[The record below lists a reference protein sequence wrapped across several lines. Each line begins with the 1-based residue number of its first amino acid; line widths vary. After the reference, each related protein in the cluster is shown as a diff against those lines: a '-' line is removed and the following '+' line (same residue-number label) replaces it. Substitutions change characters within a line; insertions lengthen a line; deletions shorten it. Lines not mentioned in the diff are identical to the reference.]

1 MICTLQ
7 ARKWLTLPFDKLD
20 YTSWRCTSTVQ
31 TYLQR
36 HFVPN
41 NGRKASEI
49 MTPIPKNGAYSNLL
63 SMRTHELYIGGE
75 KLIDAVLG
83 KP

>member
-1 MICTLQ
+1 MISTLQ
-7 ARKWLTLPFDKLD
+7 ARKWLTLPFNKLN

-41 NGRKASEI
+41 NDRKASE
-49 MTPIPKNGAYSNLL
+49 MTTRIPKKGAYSNLL

-75 KLIDAVLG
+75 KMIDAVLE
-83 KP
+83 

>member
-1 MICTLQ
+1 MICTFQ
-7 ARKWLTLPFDKLD
+7 ARKWITLPFDKLD
-20 YTSWRCTSTVQ
+20 YTSWRCTNTAQ

-41 NGRKASEI
+41 NGRKASE
-49 MTPIPKNGAYSNLL
+49 MTTRIPKNGAYSNLL

-75 KLIDAVLG
+75 KMIDAVL
-83 KP
+83 K

>member
-7 ARKWLTLPFDKLD
+7 ARKWLTLPFNELN
-20 YTSWRCTSTVQ
+20 YTTWRCTSTVQ

-41 NGRKASEI
+41 NDRKASE
-49 MTPIPKNGAYSNLL
+49 MTTRIPKNGAYSNLL
-63 SMRTHELYIGGE
+63 SMRTQDFYIGGE
-75 KLIDAVLG
+75 KMINAALG
-83 KP
+83 